1 MYRPPNLTD
10 EQWLAFKTA
19 AAQPDR
25 TWALEIA
32 MELNDGTHLDLYEN
46 DIVANSLVFKEQ
58 STCSDGIMVGS
69 TFANSLDFSLMNPDG
84 LYRQYDFIN
93 ATVTPTVKMYVPQI
107 DTWAEIKL
115 GTFIVQSAGKKYTT
129 IPFQC
134 MDLMCRFNRPLSKT
148 EPIFP
153 MSLRLLFQKACTVAG
168 VTYTSDLYNQ
178 IPELTVNE
186 FDAEK
191 CTCRDFLAHLGCL
204 IGKNLRMSRTNQLEA
219 FWYTDTQYTTTPN
232 TRTGIT
238 LNDLDVHP
246 TAVSVKDWNGKEYVP
261 EDADTSYL
269 IAFETNPLIQND
281 EIAVSV
287 LAALNA
293 RLTAVRYQTY
303 DCQFIGDP
311 TVQAGDTVIHNVV
324 IDEQQVNDS
333 VESLIMSHEY
343 RFRGLGKIAA
353 LGKTAEQ
360 DRQLSAEAKKILD
373 VQMQAAKD
381 LNEGLNFTQQAILN
395 QSNLLTESLALYPGI
410 KYDVQGRIIGYYMA
424 SEPIFPDN
432 RVILPD
438 DSNVDPRED
447 CYVWKYGAG
456 GIGVSDTGYFGA
468 YSGFS
473 KDKSII
479 ARTITADWIRT
490 GVLSAIDNTLQIDLE
505 SGRQIIQATEGWGQT
520 VLDGIGAMFKYWN
533 KNVTSAET
541 DGHPPLAYLL
551 ITADADEM
559 ASTESQIAADLK
571 LVWETYDGKKRTSIG
586 HTLVHATNGSG
597 VESFHPFE
605 IKSDDPIHVAPG
617 LYYDESLL
625 FDNIVMRRTN
635 TVKGNTG
642 VDFLIVPNAI
652 PVIPIPDGQ
661 VNLMTNPG
669 FEQNGL
675 SPWTLYSGNWAQT
688 SSAGYVH
695 SGNYAAQCP
704 DQSANTMYL
713 PSDAVAQLGL
723 YNHSVY
729 IGFWLKAT
737 GNNTSGNYALCLRSG
752 ETPAS
757 SSTTHIQ
764 TVSDGSDW
772 IYVSAIV
779 PALQN
784 GWVLSLYSSSYYGYA
799 IDDFYV
805 YDAQGYSIEQ
815 WDDYVARGAN

>member
-1 MYRPPNLTD
+1 
-10 EQWLAFKTA
+10 
-19 AAQPDR
+19 
-25 TWALEIA
+25 

-311 TVQAGDTVIHNVV
+311 TVQAGDKVYFNLNPNQIMK
-324 IDEQQVNDS
+324 QQPCQFQQ
-333 VESLIMSHEY
+333 SHY
-343 RFRGLGKIAA
+343 
-353 LGKTAEQ
+353 
-360 DRQLSAEAKKILD
+360 
-373 VQMQAAKD
+373 
-381 LNEGLNFTQQAILN
+381 
-395 QSNLLTESLALYPGI
+395 
-410 KYDVQGRIIGYYMA
+410 
-424 SEPIFPDN
+424 
-432 RVILPD
+432 
-438 DSNVDPRED
+438 
-447 CYVWKYGAG
+447 
-456 GIGVSDTGYFGA
+456 
-468 YSGFS
+468 
-473 KDKSII
+473 
-479 ARTITADWIRT
+479 
-490 GVLSAIDNTLQIDLE
+490 
-505 SGRQIIQATEGWGQT
+505 
-520 VLDGIGAMFKYWN
+520 
-533 KNVTSAET
+533 
-541 DGHPPLAYLL
+541 
-551 ITADADEM
+551 
-559 ASTESQIAADLK
+559 
-571 LVWETYDGKKRTSIG
+571 
-586 HTLVHATNGSG
+586 
-597 VESFHPFE
+597 
-605 IKSDDPIHVAPG
+605 
-617 LYYDESLL
+617 
-625 FDNIVMRRTN
+625 
-635 TVKGNTG
+635 
-642 VDFLIVPNAI
+642 
-652 PVIPIPDGQ
+652 
-661 VNLMTNPG
+661 
-669 FEQNGL
+669 
-675 SPWTLYSGNWAQT
+675 
-688 SSAGYVH
+688 
-695 SGNYAAQCP
+695 
-704 DQSANTMYL
+704 
-713 PSDAVAQLGL
+713 
-723 YNHSVY
+723 
-729 IGFWLKAT
+729 
-737 GNNTSGNYALCLRSG
+737 
-752 ETPAS
+752 AS
-757 SSTTHIQ
+757 SFFFCNLCNIR
-764 TVSDGSDW
+764 
-772 IYVSAIV
+772 
-779 PALQN
+779 ALQQQ
-784 GWVLSLYSSSYYGYA
+784 SLQQIYLQALREYTWLT
-799 IDDFYV
+799 V
-805 YDAQGYSIEQ
+805 HMKNSI
-815 WDDYVARGAN
+815 